1 VHAAN
6 DCWSYAYAMI
16 IYIASEIGLITLN
29 AEKLLIIS
37 SAIPAADLLYSSSA

>member
-1 VHAAN
+1 
-6 DCWSYAYAMI
+6 MI